1 MLDEVDFET
10 SRPAPVWTPS
20 QQQTM
25 FRRLMDAFAYPG
37 RIQALPGARADETL
51 LGVLATLVDGSVTLA
66 DPDGL
71 LPAADW
77 SRLEAGRAMPEQAR
91 FVLLQGDSAP
101 AFTPA
106 LGSLESPETGATLL
120 LRVAALGEGLPLRI
134 GGPGVDGERLLRV
147 GGLDPAWLDRRESW
161 NAGFPMGVDLLL
173 LAPTRAAAL
182 PRSSRV
188 SVLAR
193 NSHQADP
200 THGTNHES

>member
-1 MLDEVDFET
+1 MSSLHFDTPLLE
-10 SRPAPVWTPS
+10 PVWTPAL
-20 QQQTM
+20 QQTI

-37 RIQALPGARADETL
+37 RIQALPGERADEML

-66 DPDGL
+66 DPHGL

-77 SRLEAGRAMPEQAR
+77 SRLEARRAAPEQAR
-91 FVLLQGDSAP
+91 FVLVRGDSAP

-120 LRVAALGEGLPLRI
+120 LRVAALGEGLPLCI

-147 GGLDPAWLDRRESW
+147 GGLDPAWLERRESW
-161 NAGFPMGVDLLL
+161 NNGFPMGVDLLL
-173 LAPTRAAAL
+173 LGPTRTAAL

-188 SVLAR
+188 RVEGA
-193 NSHQADP
+193 A
-200 THGTNHES
+200 